1 MDLECQSC
9 GAKLVVA
16 PELRTAECPYCA
28 SPSVVE
34 RPHTP
39 DRPTPT
45 FVLGFSLARE
55 QAGERAREWLR
66 TRHPWAPSR
75 LKHATLQELR
85 GLYVPAWL
93 YSALA
98 HCEYSASIG
107 ENYTEQET
115 YTTLENGKMVTKKR
129 TVVRTEWRPL
139 QGHLAEY
146 VPDVLVTASRGLP
159 NEELEHVEPFDL
171 RLLARYEPALLAGW
185 IAEEPSLTYAQCLE
199 LARREAV
206 AHLERRLKHFMPG
219 DSHQELKYQPR
230 LEQESLDAVL
240 VPVWVLAARYDPKAP
255 PLRVLVNGQ
264 TGEVYGRVPVSWVK
278 VLLTVL
284 AVLAAGA
291 LGYLLF
297 VLWGGRS

>member
-1 MDLECQSC
+1 LIGTGTTRGGKSVDLECQSC
-9 GAKLVVA
+9 GARLVVA

-34 RPHTP
+34 RPPTP

-45 FVLGFSLARE
+45 FVLGFTLARE
-55 QAGERAREWLR
+55 QAGERARQWLR

-75 LKHATLQELR
+75 LKQATLQEMK

-115 YTTLENGKMVTKKR
+115 YTTVENGKTVTKTR
-129 TVVRTEWRPL
+129 TVVRTEWRSL
-139 QGHLAEY
+139 RGHLAEY

-159 NEELEHVEPFDL
+159 NVELEQVEPFDL

-185 IAEEPSLTYAQCLE
+185 MAEEPSLTQSRHYTSPTRSYVHSVVDGRAGL
-199 LARREAV
+199 L
-206 AHLERRLKHFMPG
+206 PG
-219 DSHQELKYQPR
+219 PYCHRHGNIFIEEY
-230 LEQESLDAVL
+230 
-240 VPVWVLAARYDPKAP
+240 
-255 PLRVLVNGQ
+255 
-264 TGEVYGRVPVSWVK
+264 VK
-278 VLLTVL
+278 VPLTLL
-284 AVLAAGA
+284 
-291 LGYLLF
+291 
-297 VLWGGRS
+297 